1 MTGRTSSCG
10 KVLVVDD
17 DERFRAFVTAT
28 LGTAGFESI
37 EACHRTRGA
46 GLRGLG
52 VSRRRRPRRPS
63 SGDLGLRGLSQA
75 EGSVRRLIADHVR
88 VGRRTEPLDRV
99 AGLLLGSDDYLV
111 KPFAPDELVAR
122 VCALLRRRVRAHAP
136 IGNGWGLTPREI
148 EVLELLASGLGQ
160 AEIASRLVIS
170 PKTVGTHIE
179 HILSKMGAR
188 SRAQAVALAHGAPV
202 ASEERRASRRS
213 APEGRS
219 RARTTRRPA
228 RRGRRARR
236 RRARRRRAQRERSRE
251 SGYGRSTRVCP
262 RAARQR
268 PRRARTSR

>member
-37 EACHRTRGA
+37 EAATGPEALACA
-46 GLRGLG
+46 DSESLDG
-52 VSRRRRPRRPS
+52 VVLDVLLPGI
-63 SGDLGLRGLSQA
+63 SGY
-75 EGSVRRLIADHVR
+75 EVCRRLRDRFGDSLPIMFVSG
-88 VGRRTEPLDRV
+88 VRTEPLDRV

-136 IGNGWGLTPREI
+136 IGNGWGLTPRET
-148 EVLELLASGLGQ
+148 EVLELLAAGLGQ

-202 ASEERRASRRS
+202 
-213 APEGRS
+213 G
-219 RARTTRRPA
+219 
-228 RRGRRARR
+228 
-236 RRARRRRAQRERSRE
+236 
-251 SGYGRSTRVCP
+251 
-262 RAARQR
+262 
-268 PRRARTSR
+268 